1 MIRVLLVDDHVL
13 VRVGLRKILESAPD
27 IEVIGEASSGEE
39 AVALAKKLR
48 PDVVVMDIS
57 MPGIGGLEATKRI
70 TEKDP
75 APAVLVLTVHPE
87 ERFGL
92 RLLRAGALG
101 YLEKKAAPDE
111 LVAAV
116 RRVHKRMYYLSPQ
129 LEQLVLQEHF
139 GRPRA
144 SEVNKLTDRELE
156 VLLLLASGKTSREV
170 AEELCLSRKTVDTYR
185 ARIRKKL
192 GLRTPADY
200 LRFALNHHLVD
211 KP

>member
-13 VRVGLRKILESAPD
+13 VRAGLREILKSAPD
-27 IEVIGEASSGEE
+27 IEVVGEASSGEE
-39 AVALAKKLR
+39 AVALTKKLN

-70 TEKDP
+70 TERDP

-101 YLEKKAAPDE
+101 YLEKTAAPDE

-116 RRVHKRMYYLSPQ
+116 RRVYNRMYYLSPK
-129 LEQLVLQEHF
+129 LEQRVIQQHLKKTLN
-139 GRPRA
+139 
-144 SEVNKLTDRELE
+144 SEAEQLTDRELE
-156 VLLLLASGKTSREV
+156 VLVLIASGKTPREV

-192 GLRTPADY
+192 GLRTPVEY
-200 LRFALNHHLVD
+200 LRFARDHQLLGE
-211 KP
+211 P